1 MDEKYVFKTLVMAGK
16 TIDHCLGQCLQDCLC
31 LSFQICHM
39 TECQLCSSNKYKNS
53 TELQSKKGCTN
64 FVFGKQYPEVILRS
78 LFRDKFLNILFTI
91 HLGDS
96 TDILKSTIHYSIKF
110 QQVQTL
116 ARARALLTRARA
128 LFTRARAL
136 FTRARA
142 LFTRASYTLDI
153 FDLIVTRKFDSIELY
168 YSTLVFHHL
177 FFRAEKQS
185 TMRQK
190 LHHTSQLLHDIQP
203 LLQRWNLFPP
213 R

>member
-136 FTRARA
+136 FTRA
-142 LFTRASYTLDI
+142 SYTLDI

-177 FFRAEKQS
+177 FFRAGKQS

-190 LHHTSQLLHDIQP
+190 LHHTNQLLHDIQP
-203 LLQRWNLFPP
+203 LLQRWNLFTS

>member
-116 ARARALLTRARA
+116 ARARAL
-128 LFTRARAL
+128 
-136 FTRARA
+136 
-142 LFTRASYTLDI
+142 FTRASYTLDI
-153 FDLIVTRKFDSIELY
+153 FDLIVTSEFDSIELY

-177 FFRAEKQS
+177 FFRAGKQS

-190 LHHTSQLLHDIQP
+190 LHHTNQLLHDIQP
-203 LLQRWNLFPP
+203 LLQRWNLFTS

>member
-116 ARARALLTRARA
+116 ARARALLTRA
-128 LFTRARAL
+128 
-136 FTRARA
+136 
-142 LFTRASYTLDI
+142 SYTLYI
-153 FDLIVTRKFDSIELY
+153 FDLIVTREFDSIELY

-177 FFRAEKQS
+177 FFRAGKQS

-190 LHHTSQLLHDIQP
+190 LHHTNQLLHDIQP
-203 LLQRWNLFPP
+203 LLQRWNLFTS